1 MHAKHGG
8 RGPKSGPAGRP
19 FESAA
24 LRAVDEKPVTAL
36 GDGESARVVRIAGG
50 ERLAARLNNLGI
62 LPGKCVVKL
71 GTMPGRGP
79 VMLDC
84 EGVRV
89 ALGRGIASH
98 VIVEQGEGSGEE
110 EAGS

>member
-1 MHAKHGG
+1 MRHTHRHHGG
-8 RGPKSGPAGRP
+8 RGHGLPVAENELPA
-19 FESAA
+19 
-24 LRAVDEKPVTAL
+24 TAL
-36 GDGESARVVRIAGG
+36 KDGEPARVVRIAGG
-50 ERLAARLNNLGI
+50 ERLAARLHNLGV
-62 LPGKCVVKL
+62 LPGKRVVKL

-98 VIVEQGEGSGEE
+98 VIVERLETTTAEE
-110 EAGS
+110 TG